1 MNKLNPNIK
10 SQIDEIDLKVLAEL
24 MVDAKKPYAE
34 IADKVCTSNGTV
46 HVRIKKLE
54 KLGVIKGSSLN
65 INLDSLGYDI
75 TAFLGIYLEKSS
87 MNDVVEAELQ
97 KIPEVLTLHYT
108 TGQYSLFAKIICRD
122 TNHLR
127 EVLHDKIQKIE
138 GITSTETLISL
149 KEQFTRPLQLI

>member
-1 MNKLNPNIK
+1 MNKLNPTIK

-24 MVDAKKPYAE
+24 MEDAKKPYAE
-34 IADKVCTSNGTV
+34 IADKVCISNGTV

-54 KLGVIKGSSLN
+54 KLGVIKGSSLS

-87 MNDVVEAELQ
+87 MNDVVEAELK
-97 KIPEVLTLHYT
+97 KIPEILTLHYT